1 MVELPTMERTI
12 FEPEHRDFRETVRR
26 YVETEVAP
34 RYDEWERQ
42 GILPKGVFNEAGER
56 GFLALEVA
64 EEYGGAGV
72 RDVRFNAVIAEEI
85 YRLGLSGYGSAI
97 TLHNDICV
105 PYFVS
110 YCDEE
115 QRRRWLPGLA
125 SGELVT
131 AIAMTEPDTGSD
143 LAAIATRA
151 DRDGDSYLVN
161 GSKTFITNGINS
173 DLVIVAVRTTQGD
186 RHGGLSLLVV
196 ERGMDGFE
204 RGRNLEKI
212 GIHSQDTAELYFNDV
227 RVPAANLLGEEG
239 AGFAYLTG
247 NLPQERLS
255 IALSAQA
262 AAWATLAGTIDY
274 ASERRAFGKPI
285 GSFQNS
291 RFSLADCQ
299 AELEVTQ
306 AYLDN
311 CLTALN
317 AGSLT
322 PVDAAIAKL
331 AATELQGRVVDRC
344 LQLHGGYGYMSEYPV
359 ARAYADARITRIY
372 GGTSEIMREI
382 VGRSLG
388 L

>member
-1 MVELPTMERTI
+1 MDRTI
-12 FEPEHRDFRETVRR
+12 FEPEHRDFRATVRR
-26 YVETEVAP
+26 YVETEIAP
-34 RYDEWERQ
+34 RYDDWERQ
-42 GILPKGVFNEAGER
+42 GILPKEVFIEAGER
-56 GFLALEVA
+56 GFLALEVP

-105 PYFVS
+105 PYFIS

-125 SGELVT
+125 AGELVP
-131 AIAMTEPDTGSD
+131 AIAMTEPDAGSD

-151 DRDGDSYLVN
+151 ERDGDSYVVN

-173 DLVIVAVRTTQGD
+173 DLVIVAARTTPGD

-262 AAWATLAGTIDY
+262 AARATLAGTIEY
-274 ASERRAFGKPI
+274 AGERRAFGKPI

-311 CLTALN
+311 CLTELN
-317 AGSLT
+317 AGRLT

-331 AATELQGRVVDRC
+331 AATEMQGRIADRC
-344 LQLHGGYGYMSEYPV
+344 LQLHGGYGYMVEYPV
-359 ARAYADARITRIY
+359 ARAYTDARITRIY

-382 VGRSLG
+382 IGRSLG